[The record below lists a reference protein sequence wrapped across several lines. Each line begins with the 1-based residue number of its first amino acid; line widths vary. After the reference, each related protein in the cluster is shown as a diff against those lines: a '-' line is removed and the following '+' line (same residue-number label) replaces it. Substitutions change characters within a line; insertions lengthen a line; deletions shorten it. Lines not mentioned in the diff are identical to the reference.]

1 MPRHQP
7 PSLDFAVLLPDLKP
21 IPQDDGVRP
30 LAQIAYSDSYTEA
43 MSYLRALMAVNELSQ
58 RTLTVT
64 DYIIAVNPAHYTCWG
79 FRLKALFHV
88 ARTQQPV
95 PVVSVEAGVEEEASE
110 LVGEGRKEAEEEE
123 EEEGSKNDNQV
134 EKDAETEK
142 ATAVEGQKTD
152 IQWLTREIGY
162 LDKIAVQHEKNYQI
176 WHHRQLV
183 MDRIGEVLGSVG
195 EGRKVGIEENQKL
208 RDMVRSEQAFTGRMF
223 DLDSKNYHVWSY
235 RCVQLSG
242 TVSPHTPLNE

>member
-1 MPRHQP
+1 MPRHHR
-7 PSLDFAVLLPDLKP
+7 PSLDFAALLPDLKP

-43 MSYLRALMAVNELSQ
+43 MSYLRALMAANELSQ

-88 ARTQQPV
+88 ARTQQPM
-95 PVVSVEAGVEEEASE
+95 PVVSVVKGVGEKVEVEVEVVDEERNKEKEEKREEE
-110 LVGEGRKEAEEEE
+110 K
-123 EEEGSKNDNQV
+123 EGSNNDSQV

-142 ATAVEGQKTD
+142 DPVAGEQETEV
-152 IQWLTREIGY
+152 QWLKREIGY
-162 LDKIAVQHEKNYQI
+162 LNNIAVQHEKNYQI

-195 EGRKVGIEENQKL
+195 EGRKTGIEENEKL
-208 RDMVRSEQAFTGRMF
+208 QDMVRSEQAFTGRMF

-235 RCVQLSG
+235 R
-242 TVSPHTPLNE
+242 

>member
-1 MPRHQP
+1 MPRYP
-7 PSLDFAVLLPDLKP
+7 APSLDFAALLPDLKP

-43 MSYLRALMAVNELSQ
+43 MSYLRALMAANELSQ

-64 DYIIAVNPAHYTCWG
+64 DYIIASNPAHYTCWG

-88 ARTQQPV
+88 ARTHQALPA
-95 PVVSVEAGVEEEASE
+95 VSVEKSVEK
-110 LVGEGRKEAEEEE
+110 G
-123 EEEGSKNDNQV
+123 EEEGAGGDKSDSRV
-134 EKDAETEK
+134 EDEEGADTEK
-142 ATAVEGQKTD
+142 AGGVVEGQETEL
-152 IQWLTREIGY
+152 QWLEREIGY

-176 WHHRQLV
+176 WHHRQMV

-195 EGRKVGIEENQKL
+195 AGRMIGIEENQKL
-208 RDMVRSEQAFTGRMF
+208 RGMVRSEQAFTGKMF

-235 RCVQLSG
+235 RYV
-242 TVSPHTPLNE
+242 